1 MGRPAKKTTRRRVF
15 FVALNTDELSI
26 HMDNLL
32 DAQAKADFLDGLYRG
47 TRNVELDPAHLSKGF
62 QRGYEFGSAAHKE
75 ASEAFARSREAG
87 KKSAAVRAERDGT
100 AQPTGR
106 RTDTR
111 TENRTPF
118 DKTPNPLRQN
128 QDSEPDFLEE
138 MDGFPDFEHMGNRNR
153 LPGWNPGANSNRASK
168 GVRDAVR

>member
-1 MGRPAKKTTRRRVF
+1 MF

-32 DAQAKADFLDGLYRG
+32 DAQSKADFLDGLYRG
-47 TRNVELDPAHLSKGF
+47 TRNVELDPSSMSKGF
-62 QRGYEFGSAAHKE
+62 QRGYEFGFMAYKE
-75 ASEAFARSREAG
+75 AAEAFARSREAG

-106 RTDTR
+106 RTEAR

-128 QDSEPDFLEE
+128 ADSGLDFLEE
-138 MDGFPDFEHMGNRNR
+138 MGDFPDFGHVENRNR
-153 LPGWNPGANSNRASK
+153 LPGWNPDGNYNRAPK
-168 GVRDAVR
+168 GVRDVVR